1 MHNVKDGKFTTNRTG
16 FPGIATGL
24 AWTQVGGDVLFIEA
38 TKYAGNGRIHVT
50 GNLGEVMQ
58 ESAQI
63 AVAWIRSNAVQLGL
77 VKDAT
82 EDPLGKTDVHIHFPA
97 GAVPKDGPSAG
108 VTITT
113 CIVSLLTD
121 RVVRPDTAMTGEISL
136 RGQVLPVGGVK
147 EKVLAAHRLGLRQI
161 CVPFKN
167 RKDIIHDVP
176 EEIQADITWVFA
188 ESIEDILR
196 VAFEE
201 PMELIE
207 DTPLAS
213 L

>member
-1 MHNVKDGKFTTNRTG
+1 M
-16 FPGIATGL
+16 L
-24 AWTQVGGDVLFIEA
+24 
-38 TKYAGNGRIHVT
+38 
-50 GNLGEVMQ
+50 
-58 ESAQI
+58 
-63 AVAWIRSNAVQLGL
+63 AWIRSHALQLGL
-77 VKDAT
+77 VEDFA
-82 EDPLGKTDVHIHFPA
+82 EDPLKDTDIHIHFPA

-121 RVVRPDTAMTGEISL
+121 RVVRADTAMTGEISL
-136 RGQVLPVGGVK
+136 RGQVMPVGGVK

-167 RKDIIHDVP
+167 RKDIVHDVP
-176 EEIQADITWVFA
+176 EEIQDEITWVYA
-188 ESIEDILR
+188 ETIEDILR
-196 VAFEE
+196 AAFVD
-201 PMELIE
+201 PIDLIE

>member
-1 MHNVKDGKFTTNRTG
+1 MALIG
-16 FPGIATGL
+16 AT
-24 AWTQVGGDVLFIEA
+24 
-38 TKYAGNGRIHVT
+38 
-50 GNLGEVMQ
+50 
-58 ESAQI
+58 
-63 AVAWIRSNAVQLGL
+63 
-77 VKDAT
+77 
-82 EDPLGKTDVHIHFPA
+82 
-97 GAVPKDGPSAG
+97 PKDGPSAG

-121 RVVRPDTAMTGEISL
+121 RVVRSDTAMTGEISL

-196 VAFEE
+196 AAFEE

-207 DTPLAS
+207 DTHLAS

>member
-1 MHNVKDGKFTTNRTG
+1 
-16 FPGIATGL
+16 
-24 AWTQVGGDVLFIEA
+24 VLFIEA
-38 TKYAGNGRIHVT
+38 TKYAGSGNVRVT

-63 AVAWIRSNAVQLGL
+63 AVAWIRSHAVQLGL
-77 VKDAT
+77 VDDFS
-82 EDPLGKTDVHIHFPA
+82 EDPLKSTDIHVHFPA

-136 RGQVLPVGGVK
+136 RGQVMPVGGVK

-167 RKDIIHDVP
+167 KKDIIYDVP
-176 EEIQADITWVFA
+176 QEIQDDITWVYA
-188 ESIEDILR
+188 ETIEDILR
-196 VAFEE
+196 AAFVE
-201 PMELIE
+201 PIELIE